1 MTEILKTLTLLK
13 NKKYFSRGRFDPF
26 EIVINQNQSI
36 LLIKLSIMKK
46 VYILFS
52 VLMSTAFMT
61 NAQNTVVADASA
73 EYLGYA
79 NVFETVANGG
89 AFVFGSG
96 WGVADLKSVVDAGAG
111 SVTIQPN
118 FNTYGDNPGDP
129 FWIDPATGLGNKQFE
144 GNTFVENN
152 TNLVGSELTFTGGVA
167 SNTLDPAYVAIA
179 FIKVFNADFSVVKL
193 ETAPLVAGQ
202 DFSIT
207 YTNVEPD
214 DTTIQYGYQVLGLNA
229 NPADEAALGSIV
241 IVDTVLGAN
250 DFDTSSISTYPN
262 PVTSKLNI
270 QSEELITSV
279 SIFNTLGQKVLNV
292 AAGSLNLSVDM
303 STLSPGVYVA
313 NIATDNGSKTMK
325 VIKK

>member
-1 MTEILKTLTLLK
+1 
-13 NKKYFSRGRFDPF
+13 
-26 EIVINQNQSI
+26 
-36 LLIKLSIMKK
+36 MKK
-46 VYILFS
+46 MYILFS
-52 VLMSTAFMT
+52 VLLSTAFMT

-79 NVFETVANGG
+79 NVFETIANGG

-96 WGVADLKSVVDAGAG
+96 WGVADLKTVVDAGAG
-111 SVTIQPN
+111 TVTLQPN

-129 FWIDPATGLGNKQFE
+129 FWIDPDTGLGNKQFE

-152 TNLVGSELTFTGGVA
+152 TNLIGSELTFTGGVA
-167 SNTLDPAYVAIA
+167 SYTLDPAYVAIA
-179 FIKVFNADFSVVKL
+179 FIKVFNADFSVLKL

-207 YTNVEPD
+207 YTNVEPE
-214 DTTIQYGYQVLGLNA
+214 DTTVQYGYQILGLNA

-241 IVDTVLGAN
+241 IVDTVLGTN

-262 PVTSKLNI
+262 PVTSELNI
-270 QSEELITSV
+270 QSKELITSV
-279 SIFNTLGQKVLNV
+279 SIFNTLGQEVLNLP
-292 AAGSLNLSVDM
+292 AGSLNVAVDM
-303 STLSPGVYVA
+303 STLSPGVYLA
-313 NIATDNGSKTMK
+313 NIATERGSKTQK

>member
-1 MTEILKTLTLLK
+1 
-13 NKKYFSRGRFDPF
+13 
-26 EIVINQNQSI
+26 
-36 LLIKLSIMKK
+36 
-46 VYILFS
+46 
-52 VLMSTAFMT
+52 MT

-79 NVFETVANGG
+79 NVFETIANGG
-89 AFVFGSG
+89 GFVFGQG

-111 SVTIQPN
+111 TVTLQPN
-118 FNTYGDNPGDP
+118 FNAYNADDAFWVDP
-129 FWIDPATGLGNKQFE
+129 VTGLGNKQFE

-152 TNLVGSELTFTGGVA
+152 TNLIGSELTFTGGVA
-167 SNTLDPAYVAIA
+167 AYTLDPSYVAIA
-179 FIKVFNADFSVVKL
+179 FIKVFNADFSVLKI

-207 YTNVEPD
+207 YTNVEPE

-229 NPADEAALGSIV
+229 NPADEDALGSIV

-250 DFDTSSISTYPN
+250 DFDTSSISSYPN

>member
-1 MTEILKTLTLLK
+1 
-13 NKKYFSRGRFDPF
+13 
-26 EIVINQNQSI
+26 
-36 LLIKLSIMKK
+36 MKK
-46 VYILFS
+46 MYILFS
-52 VLMSTAFMT
+52 VLLSTAFMT

-79 NVFETVANGG
+79 NVFETIANGG

-111 SVTIQPN
+111 TVTLQPN

-152 TNLVGSELTFTGGVA
+152 TNLIGSELTFTGGVA
-167 SNTLDPAYVAIA
+167 AYTLDPSYVAIA
-179 FIKVFNADFSVVKL
+179 FIKVFNADFSVLKI

-207 YTNVEPD
+207 YTNVEPE

-229 NPADEAALGSIV
+229 NPADEDALGSIV

-250 DFDTSSISTYPN
+250 DFDTSSISSYPN

-292 AAGSLNLSVDM
+292 AAGSLNLSLDM

>member
-1 MTEILKTLTLLK
+1 M
-13 NKKYFSRGRFDPF
+13 
-26 EIVINQNQSI
+26 
-36 LLIKLSIMKK
+36 
-46 VYILFS
+46 YILFS
-52 VLMSTAFMT
+52 VLLSTAFMT

-79 NVFETVANGG
+79 NVFETIANGG

-111 SVTIQPN
+111 TVTLQPN

-144 GNTFVENN
+144 GNTFIENN
-152 TNLVGSELTFTGGVA
+152 TNLIGSELTFTGGVA
-167 SNTLDPAYVAIA
+167 AYTLDPAYVAIA
-179 FIKVFNADFSVVKL
+179 FIKVFNADFSVLKI

-207 YTNVEPD
+207 YTNVEPE

-229 NPADEAALGSIV
+229 NPADEDALGSIV

-250 DFDTSSISTYPN
+250 DFDTTSISTYPN

>member
-1 MTEILKTLTLLK
+1 
-13 NKKYFSRGRFDPF
+13 
-26 EIVINQNQSI
+26 
-36 LLIKLSIMKK
+36 MKK
-46 VYILFS
+46 MYILFS
-52 VLMSTAFMT
+52 VLLSTAFMT

-79 NVFETVANGG
+79 NVFETIANGG

-96 WGVADLKSVVDAGAG
+96 WGVADLKTVVDAGAG
-111 SVTIQPN
+111 TVTLQPN

-129 FWIDPATGLGNKQFE
+129 FWIDPDTGLGNKQFE

-152 TNLVGSELTFTGGVA
+152 TNLIGSELTFTGGVA
-167 SNTLDPAYVAIA
+167 SYTLDPAYVAIA
-179 FIKVFNADFSVVKL
+179 FIKVFNADFSVLKL

-207 YTNVEPD
+207 YTNVEPE
-214 DTTIQYGYQVLGLNA
+214 DTTIQYGYQILGLNA

-241 IVDTVLGAN
+241 IVDTVLGTN

-262 PVTSKLNI
+262 PVTSELNI
-270 QSEELITSV
+270 QSKELITSV
-279 SIFNTLGQKVLNV
+279 SIFNTLGQEVLNLP
-292 AAGSLNLSVDM
+292 AGSLNVAVDM
-303 STLSPGVYVA
+303 STLSPGVYLA
-313 NIATDNGSKTMK
+313 NIATERGSKTQK

>member
-1 MTEILKTLTLLK
+1 MTEILKTLNLLK
-13 NKKYFSRGRFDPF
+13 NKKYFSRGGFDPF

-36 LLIKLSIMKK
+36 LLIKSSIMKK

-79 NVFETVANGG
+79 NVFETIANGG
-89 AFVFGSG
+89 AFVFGSE

-118 FNTYGDNPGDP
+118 FNAYNASDP
-129 FWIDPATGLGNKQFE
+129 FWVDPATGLGNKVFE
-144 GNTFVENN
+144 GNTFIENN
-152 TNLVGSELTFTGGVA
+152 TNLIGSELTFTGGVA
-167 SNTLDPAYVAIA
+167 SNTLDPSYVAIA
-179 FIKVFNADFSVVKL
+179 FIKVFNADFSVLKL
-193 ETAPLVAGQ
+193 ETSPLVAGQ

-207 YTNVEPD
+207 YTNVEPE

-229 NPADEAALGSIV
+229 NPADEAALGSVV
-241 IVDTVLGAN
+241 IVDTVLGTN
-250 DFDTSSISTYPN
+250 DFDATSISTYPN
-262 PVTSKLNI
+262 PVTSTFTINSQEVI
-270 QSEELITSV
+270 SSV
-279 SIFNTLGQKVLNV
+279 SIFNVLGQQVINQTPDTLNFV
-292 AAGSLNLSVDM
+292 VDFSNLTAGLYM
-303 STLSPGVYVA
+303 A
-313 NIATDNGSKTMK
+313 NIATQGGSKTVK

>member
-1 MTEILKTLTLLK
+1 
-13 NKKYFSRGRFDPF
+13 
-26 EIVINQNQSI
+26 
-36 LLIKLSIMKK
+36 MKK
-46 VYILFS
+46 MYILFS
-52 VLMSTAFMT
+52 VLLSTAFMT
-61 NAQNTVVADASA
+61 NAQNTVVADARA

-79 NVFETVANGG
+79 NVFETIANGG

-111 SVTIQPN
+111 SVTLQPN

-152 TNLVGSELTFTGGVA
+152 TNLIGSELTFTGGVA

-179 FIKVFNADFSVVKL
+179 FIKVFNADFSVLKL

-207 YTNVEPD
+207 YTNVEPG

-229 NPADEAALGSIV
+229 NPADEDALGSIV

-250 DFDTSSISTYPN
+250 DFDTTSISTYPN

-292 AAGSLNLSVDM
+292 AGGSLNLSVDM

-313 NIATDNGSKTMK
+313 NVATDNGSKTMK

>member
-1 MTEILKTLTLLK
+1 
-13 NKKYFSRGRFDPF
+13 
-26 EIVINQNQSI
+26 
-36 LLIKLSIMKK
+36 
-46 VYILFS
+46 
-52 VLMSTAFMT
+52 MT

-79 NVFETVANGG
+79 NVFETIANGG

-96 WGVADLKSVVDAGAG
+96 WGVADLKTVVDAGAG
-111 SVTIQPN
+111 TVTLQPN

-144 GNTFVENN
+144 GNTFIENN
-152 TNLVGSELTFTGGVA
+152 TNLIGSELTFTGGVA
-167 SNTLDPAYVAIA
+167 AYTLDPAYVAIA
-179 FIKVFNADFSVVKL
+179 FIKVFNADFSVLKI

-207 YTNVEPD
+207 YTNVEPE
-214 DTTIQYGYQVLGLNA
+214 DTTIQYGYQILGLNA

-241 IVDTVLGAN
+241 IVDTVLGTN

-262 PVTSKLNI
+262 PVTSELNI
-270 QSEELITSV
+270 QSKELITSV
-279 SIFNTLGQKVLNV
+279 SIFNTLGQQVLNLPVGSLNV
-292 AAGSLNLSVDM
+292 AVDM
-303 STLSPGVYVA
+303 STLSPGVYHA
-313 NIATDNGSKTMK
+313 NIATERGSKTQK

>member
-1 MTEILKTLTLLK
+1 
-13 NKKYFSRGRFDPF
+13 
-26 EIVINQNQSI
+26 
-36 LLIKLSIMKK
+36 
-46 VYILFS
+46 
-52 VLMSTAFMT
+52 MT

-79 NVFETVANGG
+79 NVFETIANGG
-89 AFVFGSG
+89 GLVFGQG

-111 SVTIQPN
+111 TVTLQPN
-118 FNTYGDNPGDP
+118 FNAYNADDAFWVDP
-129 FWIDPATGLGNKQFE
+129 VTGLGNKQFE

-152 TNLVGSELTFTGGVA
+152 TNLIGSELTFTGGVA
-167 SNTLDPAYVAIA
+167 AYTLDPSYVAIA
-179 FIKVFNADFSVVKL
+179 FIKVFNADFSVLKI

-207 YTNVEPD
+207 YTNVEPE

-229 NPADEAALGSIV
+229 NPADEDALGSIV

-250 DFDTSSISTYPN
+250 DFDTTSITTYPN

-292 AAGSLNLSVDM
+292 AAGSLNLSLDM

>member
-1 MTEILKTLTLLK
+1 
-13 NKKYFSRGRFDPF
+13 
-26 EIVINQNQSI
+26 
-36 LLIKLSIMKK
+36 MKK
-46 VYILFS
+46 MYILFS
-52 VLMSTAFMT
+52 VLLSTAFMT

-79 NVFETVANGG
+79 NVFETIANGG

-96 WGVADLKSVVDAGAG
+96 WGVADLKTVVDAGAG
-111 SVTIQPN
+111 TVTLQPN

-152 TNLVGSELTFTGGVA
+152 TNLIGSELTFTGGVA
-167 SNTLDPAYVAIA
+167 AYTLDPAYVAIA
-179 FIKVFNADFSVVKL
+179 FIKVFNADFSVLKI

-207 YTNVEPD
+207 YTNVEPE
-214 DTTIQYGYQVLGLNA
+214 DTTIQYGYQILGLNA

-241 IVDTVLGAN
+241 IVDTVLGTN

-262 PVTSKLNI
+262 PVTSELNI
-270 QSEELITSV
+270 QSKELITSV
-279 SIFNTLGQKVLNV
+279 SIFNTLGQEVLNLPVGSLNV
-292 AAGSLNLSVDM
+292 AVDM
-303 STLSPGVYVA
+303 STLSPGVYLA
-313 NIATDNGSKTMK
+313 NIATERGSKTQK